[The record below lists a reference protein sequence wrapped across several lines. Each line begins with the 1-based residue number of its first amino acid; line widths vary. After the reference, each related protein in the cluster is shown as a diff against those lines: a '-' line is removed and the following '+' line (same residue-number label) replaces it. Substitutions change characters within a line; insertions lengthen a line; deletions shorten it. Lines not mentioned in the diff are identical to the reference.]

1 MELVKQYNKDNTI
14 SVSIIDSNGKE
25 VQTIK
30 NVSLEGSRGL
40 LVVTIDEG
48 STLEEADMV
57 RRAVQSA
64 LETKESISGLIV
76 PSSVKIDY
84 IKF

>member
-14 SVSIIDSNGKE
+14 SVSLIDSNGKE
-25 VQTIK
+25 VQAIE

-57 RRAVQSA
+57 RRALQSA
-64 LETKESISGLIV
+64 LETKDSISGLIV
-76 PSSVKIDY
+76 PSNVKIDY

>member
-14 SVSIIDSNGKE
+14 SVSLIDSNGKE
-25 VQTIK
+25 VQAIE

-57 RRAVQSA
+57 RRALQSA
-64 LETKESISGLIV
+64 LETKDLISGLIV
-76 PSSVKIDY
+76 PSNVKIDY

>member
-14 SVSIIDSNGKE
+14 SVSLIDSNGKE
-25 VQTIK
+25 VQAIE

-40 LVVTIDEG
+40 LVVTMDEG
-48 STLEEADMV
+48 STYEEADMV
-57 RRAVQSA
+57 RRAVQTA
-64 LETKESISGLIV
+64 LESKESISGLIV
-76 PSSVKIDY
+76 PSTIKIDY